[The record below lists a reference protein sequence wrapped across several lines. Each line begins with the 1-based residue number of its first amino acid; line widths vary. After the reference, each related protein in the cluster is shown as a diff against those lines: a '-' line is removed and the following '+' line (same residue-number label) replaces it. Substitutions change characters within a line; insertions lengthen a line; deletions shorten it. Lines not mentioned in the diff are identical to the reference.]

1 MRGSWFAGPASKV
14 VFNIRSIRVPTII
27 SDGAHDGAI
36 KRQQTEEMAALI
48 PNAGLLIQPG
58 VSPFSMLQVPQQFNA
73 NVLHFSGIVALG
85 F

>member
-27 SDGAHDGAI
+27 ADGDHEAI

-58 VSPFSMLQVPQQFNA
+58 VSHFSMLQDPQQFNA
-73 NVLHFSGIVALG
+73 KVLHFLASWH
-85 F
+85 